1 MRTVRT
7 LVCAVLALGSLQFF
21 GQPAARAD
29 HEPSAQVQEMAAKVS
44 KELNLTDAQKAKVK
58 QIADASRKKLK
69 AIHDDT
75 TLTTDQKKAKA
86 QDVLKVTRAAMRAQ
100 LTPDQ
105 QKKFDALVAQQ
116 DAEHNA
122 READNGKR

>member
-105 QKKFDALVAQQ
+105 QKKFDAMVV
-116 DAEHNA
+116 
-122 READNGKR
+122 EAKKKHSSSQGKM